1 MIEVAH
7 RLGSWDP
14 GWLGAASLPATVPA
28 SLPAGLPAGYGW
40 LAPPAAAPQ
49 TTGGVPATGD
59 AATPYWE

>member
-14 GWLGAASLPATVPA
+14 GWLGAA